1 MPSTNL
7 LVGIHDG
14 RECRDHGRALGGA
27 DGSQR
32 FSGFCSA
39 HLCAIHDEDTFVRLP
54 CREEVF
60 DCQEPVRT
68 PYFDNELTD
77 QRLCQDTVPS
87 ELGPM
92 AYYVQIS
99 SIWGDV
105 LANIYRSPHQSIHRY
120 SADHEAFHIT
130 THQRLASWKAS
141 LPDYLSYS
149 PLNAKASVNH
159 GYVGTFISLHT
170 IYHATII
177 KLNRHVRHAHL
188 SAASLT
194 RAVRAATHHAVK
206 VLEIMQTLSNV
217 ERHKVFTSTPSQA
230 HQQQLKIP
238 FSTPFAGY
246 AMLIATD
253 VLSAAGSLD
262 PDALTNT
269 FRIMNGCLKVIEEL
283 SQFWA
288 SARAQRKV
296 IRKRVEQLA
305 ESATGEAAAGKT
317 VWIARTALDKT
328 FGRDQ
333 DVLYNDA
340 VQQPAWRA
348 RFLEDL
354 GLAAR
359 DDEILLF
366 GGESRA
372 GGWWE

>member
-1 MPSTNL
+1 MSSTNL

-14 RECRDHGRALGGA
+14 RECHDYDSAIDYA

-54 CREEVF
+54 CREDVY
-60 DCQEPVRT
+60 DRQEPVRT

-77 QRLCQDTVPS
+77 QRLCQDAVPS

-92 AYYVQIS
+92 AYYAQIS

-105 LANIYRSPHQSIHRY
+105 LANIYRSPHQSIQRY

-130 THQRLASWKAS
+130 THQRLSSWKAS

-149 PLNAKASVNH
+149 AFNAKASINN

-177 KLNRHVRHAHL
+177 KLNRHIRYAHL
-188 SAASLT
+188 SATSVT
-194 RAVRAATHHAVK
+194 RAIRAATQHSLQL
-206 VLEIMQTLSNV
+206 LEIMQTLTDA
-217 ERHKVFTSTPSQA
+217 ERQKGFTSNPLQA

-246 AMLIATD
+246 AILIAMD

-269 FRIMNGCLKVIEEL
+269 FRIMNGCLKVIEGL

-296 IRKRVEQLA
+296 IRRRVEQLA
-305 ESATGEAAAGKT
+305 ESATGEAAVGKT

-328 FGRDQ
+328 FGGDQ
-333 DVLYNDA
+333 DVFYNDA
-340 VQQPAWRA
+340 VHQPASRA
-348 RFLEDL
+348 KFLEDL
-354 GLAAR
+354 RLGAR
-359 DDEILLF
+359 DDEILVF